1 MKNALLVD
9 DIAAYTEA
17 IEVYLEDNS
26 TVYKAASLD
35 EALEIARSHTVDL
48 ALVDIRLD
56 EADPQ
61 NKDGIELVKKLKEI
75 HPQTAVIVMSAYQ
88 EFDYA
93 VEALN
98 AGADYFMKKPVNP
111 DELLEAVNKLFA
123 ENH

>member
-17 IEVYLEDNS
+17 IEVYLEDNF